1 MRRPL
6 QRSDGGAT
14 LVEYALIVALVVVA
28 SFGAIQ
34 FLTNQ
39 SEAEVATQADCVSTR
54 PPPPSCQPRA
64 VTTAPPASS
73 PSTPTSTIPA
83 DTTTTTESTTTTTT
97 TTTTAPPPATTPPP
111 ATAPPSYELSLTT
124 TTGRAGASQNWS
136 AEVSPIVTN
145 ASNGIVAGV
154 EVRFS
159 WAAGSNTGQGIC
171 VTGPDGRCG
180 PSRIPA
186 SGNLNGSSVTSVQL
200 SGFTVAGRPVQMA
213 ADPVII
219 RRPW

>member
-14 LVEYALIVALVVVA
+14 LVEYALIVALVVAA
-28 SFGAIQ
+28 SSGAIQ
-34 FLTNQ
+34 FLTDQ

-73 PSTPTSTIPA
+73 PSTPTNPTSTIPA

-97 TTTTAPPPATTPPP
+97 TTTTPPPATT
-111 ATAPPSYELSLTT
+111 PPSYELSLTT

>member
-6 QRSDGGAT
+6 QRSDRGAT

-34 FLTNQ
+34 FLTTQ

-54 PPPPSCQPRA
+54 PPPPSCQSRA
-64 VTTAPPASS
+64 VTD
-73 PSTPTSTIPA
+73 STTSTISA

-97 TTTTAPPPATTPPP
+97 TTTTSTTTTTPPATT
-111 ATAPPSYELSLTT
+111 PPSYELSLTT

-136 AEVSPIVTN
+136 ATVSPVVTN
-145 ASNGIVAGV
+145 ASNGIVGGV
-154 EVRFS
+154 EVRFT
-159 WAAGSNTGQGIC
+159 WAAGSNSGQGIC
-171 VTGPDGRCG
+171 VTGADGSCG
-180 PSRIPA
+180 SSRIPA
-186 SGNLNGSSVTSVQL
+186 SGNLNGSTVTSVQL
-200 SGFTVAGRPVQMA
+200 SGFTVAGRPIQMVT
-213 ADPVII
+213 DPVII